1 MTCLLTVLTHRS
13 RCFLKIKMTLVYGEK
28 KKKKKKKITQKHVHE
43 FQTLSRY
50 FIIVIIIK
58 TAFYIK
64 LKCVQ
69 NKKVIYIIKTM

>member
-1 MTCLLTVLTHRS
+1 MTRLLTVLTHRS
-13 RCFLKIKMTLVYGEK
+13 RCFLKIQMTLVYGE
-28 KKKKKKKITQKHVHE
+28 KKITQKHVHE